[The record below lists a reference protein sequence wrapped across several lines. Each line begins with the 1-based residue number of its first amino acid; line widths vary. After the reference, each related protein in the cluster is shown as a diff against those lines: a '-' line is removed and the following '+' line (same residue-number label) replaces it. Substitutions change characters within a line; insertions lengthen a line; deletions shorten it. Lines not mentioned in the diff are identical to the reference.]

1 MLHLHASF
9 AFRRIP
15 KLCSPSSLLV
25 IHPRHGPIQPNVPAS
40 SPFQSFS
47 STPFLFKKKDRGKPN
62 PTADSEAK
70 SAKTAVT
77 SEDPSDLSQLQ
88 EGIVAAVSRLKDELS
103 KLRMGGRLGTD
114 AIENLRVQFSKG
126 SKETVK
132 LGDLAQVIPKS
143 GRLVAILVSEEEH
156 IKPIT
161 SAIVS
166 SNLSLTPQSDPHN
179 TLQLNVPIPPPTKES
194 RDKTVIA
201 AKSAMEK
208 SIVAVRES
216 RGVVHKRL
224 QEMQKKKIARPD
236 DVRKAQDQMEKLT
249 EKGQREV
256 KDLFEAAKKSM
267 ERT

>member
-1 MLHLHASF
+1 MLRVTTSSVSQ
-9 AFRRIP
+9 RISKQCLP
-15 KLCSPSSLLV
+15 YRLLV
-25 IHPRHGPIQPNVPAS
+25 THLRHRPIQHKGPVS

-47 STPFLFKKKDRGKPN
+47 STPLLLKKKDRGKSNAAESEGN
-62 PTADSEAK
+62 PSKLAATPD
-70 SAKTAVT
+70 
-77 SEDPSDLSQLQ
+77 DPSDLSQLQ

-114 AIENLRVQFSKG
+114 AIESLRVQISKG
-126 SKETVK
+126 SKDKVK
-132 LGDLAQVIPKS
+132 LGDLAQVFPKS

-166 SNLSLTPQSDPHN
+166 SDLSLTPQPDPHN

-201 AKSAMEK
+201 AKSAMDK
-208 SIVAVRES
+208 AIAAIRES

-224 QEMQKKKIARPD
+224 QDMQKKKIARPD
-236 DVRKAQDQMEKLT
+236 DARKAQDQMEKLT
-249 EKGQREV
+249 EKGQKEV
-256 KDLFEAAKKSM
+256 KDLFEAAKKGM